1 MNFGELFGSAE
12 WVTCE
17 SGCTSPVIKG
27 SFFIEKPERAEIT
40 VCGLGFF
47 RLWING
53 REVSEDKFVPVN
65 SQYCKRDLTAFEYPI
80 TDELSYR
87 TYAVRYDISKFL
99 VGGENDIR
107 AVLGCGWFA
116 QKKRNAEGYT
126 KYGGIKL
133 CYKIDA
139 EGRDGKLYTFVSDEK
154 LLWRQSRITE
164 NNIYFGEAHDMDL
177 SDELTARDGFKK
189 VIKAPAYETEFFI
202 QDCPADRVTRIIE
215 PKKLVDLGAVSVYD
229 MGENISGY
237 PVVAATEDC
246 AYITVRCSE
255 EINADGTLNFDS
267 CDPGQIQCDE
277 YRNAKKGEECMP
289 WFTWHG
295 FRYFELTNN
304 AKPVRCEVVHSDC
317 AVTSAF
323 ESDSEMLNWLYDAYI
338 RTQLSNMH
346 SGVPSDCP
354 HIERLGY
361 TGDGQLCC
369 EAAMMLLDSQKFY
382 QKWLEDI
389 SDCQSTDNGHVQ
401 HTAPFMGG
409 GGGPAGWGGAI
420 AVVPYEMYKIYGDRE
435 TFRRY
440 LPKILRYFDYLD
452 SRSSGGLVC
461 REEQGGWCLGDWCTP
476 EPIAICEPFVN
487 TALCVKQML
496 MTKEAAEAIGEKET
510 AQMLGRRI
518 EEKRQAI
525 LNAYYSPQTGSF
537 IGDVQGANSFA
548 TNIGLGGERAYEN
561 TRKKYSAADSFDT
574 GIFGTD
580 ILIRVLFERGDA
592 NTAFRLLTSE
602 GKGSFYNMKKQGAT
616 TIWENWDGERS
627 HSHPM
632 FGAATRYLFSFIL
645 GITQEKTSAGY
656 EHILIAPQIPDGL
669 NYASG
674 HITTVRGKISVTFK
688 RTESE
693 ADFYVTVPQRA
704 RFTYG
709 SGCEFELR
717 DGENHIHID
726 FEE

>member
-126 KYGGIKL
+126 KYGDIKL

-139 EGRDGKLYTFVSDEK
+139 EDRDGKLYTFVSDEK

-215 PKKLVDLGAVSVYD
+215 PKKLADLGAVSVYD

-237 PVVAATEDC
+237 PVVAATEDG

-389 SDCQSTDNGHVQ
+389 SDCQNTDNGHVQ

-476 EPIAICEPFVN
+476 EPIAICESFVN

-496 MTKEAAEAIGEKET
+496 MTKEAAEAIGKKET

-548 TNIGLGGERAYEN
+548 TDIGLGGERAYEN
-561 TRKKYSAADSFDT
+561 TRKKYSAADAFDT

-580 ILIRVLFERGDA
+580 ILTRVLFEHGDA

-602 GKGSFYNMKKQGAT
+602 GKGSFYNMKKHGAT

-669 NYASG
+669 DYASG